1 MYTVNVR
8 WGDVVKTHKA
18 WTLASAKA
26 WLYKY
31 PKGDFFGSVT
41 DIFGRRVAVRYY
53 R

>member
-1 MYTVNVR
+1 MYTVNVQ
-8 WGDVVKTHKA
+8 WGDIVKTHTA

-26 WLYKY
+26 WMQAY
-31 PKGDFFGSVT
+31 PKKDVFASVT

>member
-1 MYTVNVR
+1 MYTVTIQ
-8 WGDVVKTHKA
+8 WGALTKTHKA

-26 WLYKY
+26 WMYQY
-31 PKGDFFGSVT
+31 PKADVFASVT

>member
-1 MYTVNVR
+1 MYTVSVQ
-8 WGDVVKTHKA
+8 WGSKAVTHTA

-26 WLYKY
+26 WMQAY
-31 PKGDFFGSVT
+31 PKSDVFASVT